1 VDEIGLFPL
10 PIVLLPGEYVPLH
23 IFELRYK
30 ELIGECLDAGL
41 ELGLVFSDNEGMRTI
56 GTRAVPA
63 RVLRRYPDGRL
74 DIVIKGQLRFR
85 VMKLTEGRS
94 FPTAKAQGFHD
105 ENDAPSEEEVKSCI
119 EALAGF
125 LAATGGDPRAA
136 RPDSI
141 SFAIAARAP
150 FPPEVKQQLLEMT
163 SERARLVRLQ
173 ELFAQAAQGAL
184 RTRPIARVASSN
196 GHIPLSGD

>member
-105 ENDAPSEEEVKSCI
+105 EKTRRRRRRS
-119 EALAGF
+119 
-125 LAATGGDPRAA
+125 RAA
-136 RPDSI
+136 SRPS
-141 SFAIAARAP
+141 P
-150 FPPEVKQQLLEMT
+150 
-163 SERARLVRLQ
+163 
-173 ELFAQAAQGAL
+173 
-184 RTRPIARVASSN
+184 ASSPQQEETR
-196 GHIPLSGD
+196 GRPGRTASASRSPLEPPFLPRSSNSYWR